1 MIVDRINRINDTSD
15 SMKMNWLIEVSLLD
29 PGQHLPGQ
37 HPGQPPRVF
46 YALRA
51 LRLFAP

>member
-1 MIVDRINRINDTSD
+1 MGVPT
-15 SMKMNWLIEVSLLD
+15 EVSLLD
-29 PGQHLPGQ
+29 PGQPLPGQ

-46 YALRA
+46 YVLRA

>member
-1 MIVDRINRINDTSD
+1 MGAAPGAAPSGAARDPKATPQV
-15 SMKMNWLIEVSLLD
+15 EVSLLD
-29 PGQHLPGQ
+29 PGQPLTGQ

-51 LRLFAP
+51 LRLFAH